1 MYTIPIGTP
10 TLEMFSEMN
19 RNEQLWQIIA
29 ENLEKDVDRFL
40 CLDKD
45 LLRNIKNVMNNRCMK
60 RKMI

>member
-19 RNEQLWQIIA
+19 HNEQLWQIIA